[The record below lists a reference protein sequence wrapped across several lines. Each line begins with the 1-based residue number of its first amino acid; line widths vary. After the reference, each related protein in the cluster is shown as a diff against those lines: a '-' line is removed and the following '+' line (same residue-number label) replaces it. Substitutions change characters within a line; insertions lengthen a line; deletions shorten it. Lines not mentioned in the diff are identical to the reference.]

1 MLQLQWLPP
10 IRLQLA
16 FPGEYP
22 SEAAPRLSVHALW
35 LSPVHLAVI
44 EQQLM
49 ALWEQ
54 AAGSPI
60 CYSWVGLPG
69 SLLVCQHNKT
79 CAEHLRVLRIG
90 ACAACIRTPMTQ
102 APVACD

>member
-16 FPGEYP
+16 FPCEYP

-35 LSPVHLAVI
+35 LSPGHLAVI

-49 ALWEQ
+49 ASWEK
-54 AAGSPI
+54 AAGMPI
-60 CYSWVGLPG
+60 CYSWVSLPE
-69 SLLVCQHNKT
+69 SLLAYQQNRM
-79 CAEHLRVLRIG
+79 CAGHTQVVHIG
-90 ACAACIRTPMTQ
+90 ACTALLHSLVAGS
-102 APVACD
+102 PVD

>member
-1 MLQLQWLPP
+1 MLHLQLRDQGSQAMLQLQWLPP

-16 FPGEYP
+16 FPDEYP

-35 LSPVHLAVI
+35 LSPGHLAVV

-54 AAGSPI
+54 AAGTPI
-60 CYSWVGLPG
+60 CYSWVRLPVIACMQANKMCAG
-69 SLLVCQHNKT
+69 HLQVLLN
-79 CAEHLRVLRIG
+79 G
-90 ACAACIRTPMTQ
+90 ACTP
-102 APVACD
+102 